1 MYKLPYQCQF
11 WRVQVM
17 NGWQLGF
24 LVSSGTVNNLFPV
37 RSLAFYP
44 HRFCCCQN
52 GWHPYCQV
60 FMITATELT
69 GFLQG
74 TPAISRLNFA
84 ITMPSGR
91 TFLVYPQG
99 FATIAQQ
106 FANGSIGV
114 VQASLPAGLCATF
127 ATSVG
132 GLFRPE
138 LRLSASSSLG
148 SIVDQMTIVHE
159 CTHALFNYQ
168 GIAGAIVNSEDEKI
182 CHFIEVVYLAA
193 LRVPC
198 PTSGL
203 SPAYAGAQTR
213 ALAERIAWGGLYRF
227 NFSDYPVLA
236 RFARSF
242 GYN

>member
-1 MYKLPYQCQF
+1 MACL
-11 WRVQVM
+11 
-17 NGWQLGF
+17 
-24 LVSSGTVNNLFPV
+24 
-37 RSLAFYP
+37 
-44 HRFCCCQN
+44 RFV
-52 GWHPYCQV
+52 GWHFTPSV
-60 FMITATELT
+60 LLLPRWLASLLPGFFMITRTEVS
-69 GFLQG
+69 GFLRG
-74 TPAISRLNFA
+74 FPAISRLNFA

-91 TFLVYPQG
+91 TFLLYPQG

-106 FANGSIGV
+106 IADGNIRV
-114 VQASLPAGLCATF
+114 VQASLPAGVCATF
-127 ATSVG
+127 ATYS
-132 GLFRPE
+132 FSRPE

-203 SPAYAGAQTR
+203 SQAYAGPETR
-213 ALAERIAWGGLYRF
+213 ALAERVAWGGLYRF
-227 NFSDYPVLA
+227 NYSDYPVLA
-236 RFARSF
+236 RFSRVF